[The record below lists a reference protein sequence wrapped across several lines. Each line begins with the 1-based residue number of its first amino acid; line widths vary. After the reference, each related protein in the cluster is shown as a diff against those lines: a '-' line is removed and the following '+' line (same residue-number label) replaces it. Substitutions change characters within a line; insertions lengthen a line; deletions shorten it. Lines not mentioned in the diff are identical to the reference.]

1 MIESFFEKFYSDSD
15 NSYDDIEEAFEGAE
29 DTKWETLNEFWNTS
43 VINNIEISVK
53 IFLFSSSLITIS
65 ALSSS

>member
-29 DTKWETLNEFWNTS
+29 DIKWETLNECGNTS
-43 VINNIEISVK
+43 VINNIEISIK